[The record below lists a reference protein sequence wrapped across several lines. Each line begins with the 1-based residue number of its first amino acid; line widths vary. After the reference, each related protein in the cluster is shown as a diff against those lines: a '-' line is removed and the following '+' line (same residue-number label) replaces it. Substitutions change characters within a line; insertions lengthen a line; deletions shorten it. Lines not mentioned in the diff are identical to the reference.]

1 MCSEHHSALALTD
14 VPPSKVAEYCEGMLS
29 CRGRDLQGE
38 QVQLNYK
45 IFFHKLL
52 VGSSGGGWGGFICGA
67 HLLILVAVDVMQK

>member
-14 VPPSKVAEYCEGMLS
+14 VPPSKVAEYWEGMLS

-45 IFFHKLL
+45 IFHKLL
-52 VGSSGGGWGGFICGA
+52 VGSSGGGCGGFICRA
-67 HLLILVAVDVMQK
+67 HLLILVAVDVMLK